1 MKGKTLFIAIST
13 QKGGAGKTA
22 LTVLLS
28 SYLHY
33 SQGYNVAIVDCDYPQ
48 YSINGM
54 RLRDKQSVTE
64 DPYYK
69 SLFYKQCKF
78 LNKKAYPIEVSRTT
92 EAIETAERI
101 IQESEVPLDF
111 IFFDLPGTINAKGVL
126 STLAQMDHIIT
137 PITADRMVLESSLE
151 YAGLINE
158 QIITTGKGNIKSLH
172 LLWNMVDGRESN
184 HLYGVYEL
192 VIAELGLQV
201 MKSFV
206 PDTKRFRHEITTEH
220 KPIFRSTLLP
230 ADKRLIKGSQLD
242 QVTDELLSIVKGGAN
257 G

>member
-1 MKGKTLFIAIST
+1 MKEKTLFIAVST

-54 RLRDKQSVTE
+54 RVRDKQSITE

-69 SLFYKQCKF
+69 SLFYKQCKS

-92 EAIETAERI
+92 EAIEAAERI
-101 IQESEVPLDF
+101 IHEAEVPLDF
-111 IFFDLPGTINAKGVL
+111 IFFDLPGTMNAKGVL

-242 QVTDELLSIVKGGAN
+242 QVTDELLAIVKGGTN

>member
-1 MKGKTLFIAIST
+1 MI
-13 QKGGAGKTA
+13 
-22 LTVLLS
+22 
-28 SYLHY
+28 
-33 SQGYNVAIVDCDYPQ
+33 
-48 YSINGM
+48 
-54 RLRDKQSVTE
+54 
-64 DPYYK
+64 
-69 SLFYKQCKF
+69 
-78 LNKKAYPIEVSRTT
+78 
-92 EAIETAERI
+92 
-101 IQESEVPLDF
+101 
-111 IFFDLPGTINAKGVL
+111 
-126 STLAQMDHIIT
+126 
-137 PITADRMVLESSLE
+137 
-151 YAGLINE
+151 
-158 QIITTGKGNIKSLH
+158 NIKSLH

-242 QVTDELLSIVKGGAN
+242 QVTDEFLSIVKGGAN

>member
-1 MKGKTLFIAIST
+1 MKEKTVFIAVST

-54 RLRDKQSVTE
+54 RLRDKQSVTD

-69 SLFYKQCKF
+69 SLFYKQCKS
-78 LNKKAYPIEVSRTT
+78 LNKKAYPIEVSRTP
-92 EAIETAERI
+92 EAIATAERI
-101 IQESEVPLDF
+101 IQESDTPLDF
-111 IFFDLPGTINAKGVL
+111 IFFDLPGTMNAKGVL
-126 STLAQMDHIIT
+126 STLAQIDHIIT

-158 QIITTGKGNIKSLH
+158 QIITTGKGDIKSLH

-192 VIAELGLQV
+192 VIAELGLQI
-201 MKSFV
+201 MKSSV

-242 QVTDELLSIVKGGAN
+242 QVADELLAIVKGGAN